1 MRIPF
6 NLQKA
11 CMLSLLILLLEPSYV
26 CAAPAAI
33 APQTPGIKLDSRWKS
48 TIHPAGTGSAMEI
61 GALLR
66 GFASASENFS
76 QAPNTEVYRN
86 INYLATMKSIE
97 PQLKQMVLKTGISP
111 KLLNTP
117 GFPSYSLKIYSFDP
131 KDPKAGFDGYDRM
144 HIIADKVDQVVAV
157 ELTTETPSKCHR
169 LNLRENWYRTWDFA
183 NNMTKAMSSA
193 AVEHEKSKTGGL
205 IVIVSAFIK
214 PDDRTHTYPD
224 TPIKESRLFLPVPLA
239 EIILTC
245 VQLLT
250 PKN

>member
-1 MRIPF
+1 MHTLF

-11 CMLSLLILLLEPSYV
+11 CILWLLILLLKPSHV

-33 APQTPGIKLDSRWKS
+33 ARQTPGIKLDSRWKS

-61 GALLR
+61 GALIG
-66 GFASASENFS
+66 GFASASENFN
-76 QAPNTEVYRN
+76 QAPSIDVYRN

-97 PQLKQMVLKTGISP
+97 PQLKQMVLRTGIPP

-144 HIIADKVDQVVAV
+144 HIIADTMDQVVAV

-169 LNLRENWYRTWDFA
+169 LNLKENWYKTWDFA
-183 NNMTKAMSSA
+183 NNITKAMSSA
-193 AVEHEKSKTGGL
+193 AVEHEKSKSAGL
-205 IVIVSAFIK
+205 IVIVSSFIK
-214 PDDRTHTYPD
+214 PDDRTRTYPD